1 MRPQDAVPQS
11 SPWLCFLLG
20 PFFSWWKDLR
30 NQCAWTTT
38 LFWRVLHGRTTES
51 AHQVAYPVIF
61 PSPAGKTQEWFHYL
75 LPWLFNNYLLQVGL
89 WLARGKSWI
98 FSNLSHTKVLILR
111 RCGQWMN
118 RKTSGV
124 RMASAQTLGR
134 SVERRMLPGLIGKRP
149 NKAFQKGPLYLAL
162 FWVGFIRIKKSPSYS
177 TDFEKYG
184 NNISHS
190 CQQQRDTFH
199 DCTNTE
205 LTWILLPIR
214 RDYVL
219 QWVWL

>member
-89 WLARGKSWI
+89 WPARGKSWI
-98 FSNLSHTKVLILR
+98 FSNLSQTKVLILR
-111 RCGQWMN
+111 WCGQWMN

-149 NKAFQKGPLYLAL
+149 NETFQKGPLYL
-162 FWVGFIRIKKSPSYS
+162 GFILSWIY
-177 TDFEKYG
+177 TDKEIPF
-184 NNISHS
+184 
-190 CQQQRDTFH
+190 
-199 DCTNTE
+199 
-205 LTWILLPIR
+205 ILNRFWEI
-214 RDYVL
+214 
-219 QWVWL
+219 WK